1 MAISVQPVRGTRDY
15 LPEEVRVREKIK
27 SIILRSYENS
37 GFSLIETPLLEN
49 IELLDKS
56 DGGENLNMI
65 FRILKRGRKFEEALA
80 SNEQDDLADMGLRF
94 DLTLPLSRYY
104 ANNRSRLANPFKVIQ
119 IGQVFR
125 AERPQKGRLR
135 QFYQC
140 DIDIIGDSSER
151 AEIELM
157 DTTAN
162 TLSKL
167 GFKDFTIRVND
178 RRILFDMI
186 EHIGFP
192 KEDVISVCISFD
204 KLDKIGP
211 EGVKEELLEKGYDRA
226 VVERFAEAI
235 EGSHGADVM
244 EMAKYCSDP
253 EPIKELQHIIDSVRK
268 LAGNSGDNYKIEFDK
283 SLVRGMGYYTG
294 TIFEAVSPEFGSSIA
309 GGGRYDKMIGN
320 LIGEDVPA
328 VGFSIGFERICEI
341 ILNNPK
347 FEFGYGGKRAVLLY
361 SAEDD
366 FIEVMKKGKEL
377 REKGFDVNL
386 IVKAKKLGK
395 QLNALE
401 GEGYNICVIFGEEG
415 RKEWAI

>member
-1 MAISVQPVRGTRDY
+1 MSISVKPMRGTRDY
-15 LPEEVRVREKIK
+15 LPEEVRIREKIK
-27 SIILRSYENS
+27 STILRSYENG

-65 FRILKRGRKFEEALA
+65 FRIMKRGRKFEEALA
-80 SNEQDDLADMGLRF
+80 SQGEDDLADMGLRF

-104 ANNRSRLANPFKVIQ
+104 ANNRSKLANPFKVIQ

-125 AERPQKGRLR
+125 AERPQRGRLR

-140 DIDIIGDSSER
+140 DIDIIGDPSER

-157 DTTAN
+157 DTTAR
-162 TLSKL
+162 TLSNI

-186 EHIGFP
+186 ESVGFP

-204 KLDKIGP
+204 KLDKIGT
-211 EGVKEELLEKGYDRA
+211 EGVVEELLAKGYDKG
-226 VVERFAEAI
+226 VVDKFSEAI
-235 EGSHGADVM
+235 EAGDGSDVM

-253 EPIKELQHIIDSVRK
+253 EPIKELQYIIDSVRK
-268 LAGNSGDNYKIEFDK
+268 LAGGKYKIEFDR

-341 ILNNPK
+341 ILGNPDFK
-347 FEFGYGGKRAVLLY
+347 FEGDAKRAVLLY
-361 SAEDD
+361 GVDD
-366 FIEVMKKGKEL
+366 DYIEVMKQGNEL
-377 REKGFDVNL
+377 REEGFDVNL
-386 IVKAKKLGK
+386 LVKARKLGR
-395 QLNALE
+395 QLNNLE
-401 GEGYNICVIFGEEG
+401 NEGYNVCVIFGEEG
-415 RKEWAI
+415 RKEWDI

>member
-1 MAISVQPVRGTRDY
+1 MAISVQPVRGSRDY

-37 GFSLIETPLLEN
+37 GFSMIETPLLEN

-65 FRILKRGRKFEEALA
+65 FRIMKRGRKFEEALE
-80 SNEQDDLADMGLRF
+80 SNGKEDLADMGLRF

-104 ANNRSRLANPFKVIQ
+104 ANNRGQLKTPFKVIQ

-140 DIDIIGDSSER
+140 DIDIIGDGSER

-157 DTTAN
+157 DTTAK
-162 TLSKL
+162 TLSRL
-167 GFKDFTIRVND
+167 GFEDFTIRVND

-186 EHIGFP
+186 EHVGFP
-192 KEDVISVCISFD
+192 KEEVISVCISFD

-211 EGVKEELLEKGYDRA
+211 DGVAKELLEKGYDKA
-226 VVERFAEAI
+226 VVERFAKAI
-235 EGSHGADVM
+235 EDSEGTDVLD
-244 EMAKYCSDP
+244 MAKYCSDP
-253 EPIKELQHIIDSVRK
+253 EPIKELQHIIDSARK
-268 LAGNSGDNYKIEFDK
+268 LAGGRYKIEFDK

-294 TIFEAVSPEFGSSIA
+294 TIFEAVSPKFGSSIA

-320 LIGEDVPA
+320 LLGEDVPA

-341 ILNNPK
+341 VLNSPELK
-347 FEFGYGGKRAVLLY
+347 FEQGEKRAVLLY
-361 SAEDD
+361 GEEDD
-366 FIEVMKKGKEL
+366 FIQVMEKGNEL
-377 REKGFDVNL
+377 REEGFDVNL
-386 IVKAKKLGK
+386 ILRAKKLGK
-395 QLNALE
+395 QLNSLE
-401 GEGYNICVIFGEEG
+401 EEGYNVCLIFGEEG